1 VTVSAQRSDPVAVR
15 HSAHARL
22 QPLALGDAAIVGGL
36 WAGRKEVN
44 REVLLPEAVGH
55 LEAAGNLDNLRAA
68 AGHATT
74 PFRGM
79 VFADSDVYKWLEAV
93 GWELARTPDDEL
105 ARAADAVIEL
115 VAAAQ
120 DDDGYLN
127 SYYQVAQPG
136 ERWSNLAHDHE
147 LYCAGHLIQAAV
159 AQHRGRGDDRLLQ
172 VALRLVD
179 LIESVFDGGRQPAT
193 PGHPEIETA
202 LVELY
207 RLTRDPRHLGLAR
220 YFVDQRGHGQ
230 LGPGRFGSSY
240 FQDHVPVREATVVTG
255 HAVRALYLAAG
266 VTDIYLETGE
276 IELLSAMLAQWHDM
290 TARKSYVTGG
300 LGAHHQDEAFGDP
313 YELPPDRCYGETC
326 AAIASIMWNWRMLLV
341 TGDAR
346 HADLIERTLYN
357 AFLVGLALDGRGFSY
372 VNPLQ
377 VRDQHR
383 DPVER
388 GALRQPWYECACCP
402 PNVMRLLA
410 TLDDYLATT
419 DGHGLAIHQYAPAR
433 LATEQ
438 AAAGPIELT
447 ISTEYPWQGRVELEL
462 TAAPAQPWTLGLRIP
477 AWAST
482 AGLAVNDEPVEVQPG
497 CGYARLLRT
506 WRAGDRVVLDLPMA
520 PRLVAPH
527 PRIDAVRGC
536 LAIER
541 GPLVYCI
548 EQADQPD
555 TVTLDDLRL
564 DPAAPLVQRGMPGL
578 PANTVAL
585 SVGGRHAPARDP
597 ESWGYAPV
605 GEPMVDDD
613 VQSVDLTAIPYAFW
627 GNRADG
633 AMRVWIPVSG

>member
-1 VTVSAQRSDPVAVR
+1 VAVGG
-15 HSAHARL
+15 SPHARL
-22 QPLALGDAAIVGGL
+22 RPLELDGTTIVDGL
-36 WAGRKEVN
+36 WADRKRVN

-55 LEAAGNLDNLRAA
+55 LEAAGNLDNLRTA
-68 AGHATT
+68 AGRSAA

-93 GWELARTPDDEL
+93 GWELARAPDEPL

-115 VAAAQ
+115 VVAAQ

-127 SYYQVAQPG
+127 SYYQVARPG
-136 ERWSNLAHDHE
+136 ERWGNLTHDHE

-159 AQHRGRGDDRLLQ
+159 AQHRGRGDDRLLA
-172 VALRLVD
+172 VALRFVD
-179 LIESVFDGGRQPAT
+179 LIESVFDGERQPAT
-193 PGHPEIETA
+193 PGHPEIEAA

-207 RLTRDPRHLGLAR
+207 RHTRDPRHLALAQS
-220 YFVDQRGHGQ
+220 FVDQRGYGG
-230 LGPGRFGSSY
+230 LGPGNHGSSY
-240 FQDHVPVREATVVTG
+240 FQDHVPVRQATEVTG

-266 VTDIYLETGE
+266 VTDILLETGE
-276 IELLSAMLAQWHDM
+276 AQLLHAMRAQWHDM
-290 TARKSYVTGG
+290 VARKSYVTGG
-300 LGAHHQDEAFGDP
+300 LGAHHSDEAFGDP

-346 HADLIERTLYN
+346 HADLVERTLYN

-410 TLDDYLATT
+410 TLEDYLATA
-419 DGHGLAIHQYAPAR
+419 DDEGVQIHLYAPAR
-433 LATEQ
+433 LAAEHP
-438 AAAGPIELT
+438 GGGGRIELT
-447 ISTEYPWQGRVELEL
+447 MLTDYPWRGSIEMVL
-462 TAAPAQPWTLGLRIP
+462 TATPDRPWTLSLRIP
-477 AWAST
+477 AWASGAT
-482 AGLAVNDEPVEVQPG
+482 LAINGEPIGSAPG
-497 CGYARLLRT
+497 PGYARLERS
-506 WRAGDRVVLDLPMA
+506 WSAGDRVVLKLPMM
-520 PRLVAPH
+520 PRLTAPH

-548 EQADQPD
+548 EDVDQPEG
-555 TVTLDDLRL
+555 VTLDDLRL
-564 DPAAPLVQRGMPGL
+564 DPAAPLRERTIPGL
-578 PANTVAL
+578 LPGTVAL
-585 SVGGRHAPARDP
+585 VAGGVHAPAHDP
-597 ESWGYAPV
+597 ASWGYAPASSITPGDGRRV
-605 GEPMVDDD
+605 E
-613 VQSVDLTAIPYAFW
+613 LTAIPYALW
-627 GNRADG
+627 GNRSEG
-633 AMRVWIPVSG
+633 AMRVWVPVSG